1 MTQQHDFEHLMTLYY
16 GSLQRLAASYELI
29 PALREE
35 LLQDILESIWKSLK
49 NFRGEASIKTYI
61 FQIAHFRGARHV
73 QQQVRRVDT
82 YSDESIELVD
92 TDTPQRQA
100 EQQQQIDKLILAM
113 QQLPIIQR
121 QLVSLFLD
129 GFSYQEMAT
138 ITGLKSNHIG
148 VSLNRA
154 KTALKSHMEQYHA

>member
-1 MTQQHDFEHLMTLYY
+1 MTQQHDFEQLMALYY
-16 GSLQRLAASYELI
+16 GNLQRLAASYEVNLS
-29 PALREE
+29 LREE
-35 LLQDILESIWKSLK
+35 LLQDILECIWKSLK

-73 QQQVRRVDT
+73 QQQMRRVDT
-82 YSDESIELVD
+82 YHNDSIEPID
-92 TDTPQRQA
+92 PDNPQQQA
-100 EQQQQIDKLILAM
+100 EQQQQIDKLIIAM

-121 QLVSLFLD
+121 QLISLFLD

-154 KTALKSHMEQYHA
+154 KTALKSHMEQYYA